1 MFGIPAKVLETQ
13 FETIV
18 ALWILN
24 FDFDAF
30 NHEYPEG
37 EGGEYVSEVATEVAA
52 PVVEIAEPTIEVAA
66 PAPAE
71 TEVNNSDANN
81 LSSEEVDKW

>member
-1 MFGIPAKVLETQ
+1 MNARYFFFLFFLKQGNKVFSSAIWKYSKVMFGIPAKVLETQ

-30 NHEYPEG
+30 N
-37 EGGEYVSEVATEVAA
+37 V
-52 PVVEIAEPTIEVAA
+52 
-66 PAPAE
+66 
-71 TEVNNSDANN
+71 
-81 LSSEEVDKW
+81 L